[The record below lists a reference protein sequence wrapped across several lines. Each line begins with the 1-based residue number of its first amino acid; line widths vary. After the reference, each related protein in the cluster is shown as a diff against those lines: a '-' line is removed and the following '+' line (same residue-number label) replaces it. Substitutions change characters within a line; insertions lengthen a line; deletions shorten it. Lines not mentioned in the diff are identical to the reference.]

1 MPYGAIKLLNNRFIM
16 SSLRRNRN
24 ETSFRTPPRLDKG
37 MAHSG
42 SVLSAQLEAIEQFAR
57 QQGLEFQTSLNFEI
71 GKSNDALT
79 KRAGLDKALKYPKT
93 LKSPMIVSK
102 LKRLSLHVEFIAE
115 FMTIR
120 IFSMWLRAGPLEPPS
135 SLSLTQGYGQ
145 GASCSAG
152 TLARPTRLNPFL
164 FFSHRARV
172 M

>member
-1 MPYGAIKLLNNRFIM
+1 MPYGGIKLLTNRFIM

-102 LKRLSLHVEFIAE
+102 LNRISRQVEFIAE
-115 FMTIR
+115 FMKIR
-120 IFSMWLRAGPLEPPS
+120 IFSMWLRTGSLEPIS
-135 SLSLTQGYGQ
+135 SPTFPKDMVRALRSTQELSQG
-145 GASCSAG
+145 
-152 TLARPTRLNPFL
+152 RPG
-164 FFSHRARV
+164 
-172 M
+172 